1 MTRISGLLVATGLA
15 ILPIGAFAQQTAAPA
30 ATPTEQPATQAAPAT
45 TTETKAPVKTP
56 AAKTHVVTKH
66 TRTTHVR
73 HTTTT
78 PAAKPAVPSN
88 S

>member
-15 ILPIGAFAQQTAAPA
+15 ILPIAAFAQQTAAPA
-30 ATPTEQPATQAAPAT
+30 GTPTEQPSAQAAPAT
-45 TTETKAPVKTP
+45 STETKAPVKTP

-66 TRTTHVR
+66 TRTIHAK

-78 PAAKPAVPSN
+78 PAAKPATPSN

>member
-45 TTETKAPVKTP
+45 STATKAP